1 MIRVLVTK
9 WFFVILI
16 FFHGNIYAQ
25 PLCAPIDLRCEYQS
39 HPLVIDQQN
48 PRLSWRLED
57 DRREALQTA
66 YQIMVAS
73 DSVLLKNGKAD
84 LWNTGKIQ
92 SAQSNAVYY
101 KGKPL
106 ISRQRY
112 YWQVIVWDKDGK
124 RSAPSAIG
132 KWETGMFKLTD
143 WKGSWINDGKDTA
156 FEPAPYFI
164 KHFDLHGKIRSARL
178 YICGLGYYEL
188 HLNGQKV
195 GNRVLDP
202 GYTRFDKTNFYT
214 AYDITSHL
222 QQGKNAIGL
231 ILGNGWFNE
240 QSRAVWYF
248 HKAPWRARP
257 QFLLNLFIEYADGH
271 TQTIVTNDTWKVS
284 TGSIV
289 FNNIYSGE
297 YQDNRL
303 LQEGWDESEFDN
315 STWAKA
321 RLVSSPGGQLRGQLM
336 PPIRIKKEIKPVSIK
351 KFNDTT
357 YLFDM
362 GQNFAGWSRLT
373 VSGKRGTVIHIKHG
387 EVLYPDGRLNIQRIS
402 AHYRFVDTTEKA
414 QTDQFILNGNG
425 TEIFQ
430 QHFNYHGYQYV
441 EITSSSP
448 IKLSINSL
456 TGLFMHTDV
465 DEIGH
470 FSCSDTLVNKIYTAG
485 IWSYLSNL
493 YGIPTDCPHREKNG
507 WTGDGHIGAETG
519 LYNFDGILLYEK
531 WMRDFIDEQRES
543 GELPGIIP
551 TAGWG
556 YQWGN
561 GPAWDAAI
569 MIVPWYIYLYY
580 GDATLINKYYENY
593 KRYVDYLT
601 FRSQDYLVNIG
612 LGDWTPYKTKTPVE
626 LTSSCYYYVDAYL
639 LSFFA
644 QLNGKTEDAAHYAKM
659 AEKIKE
665 SVNKKYLDRKTMT
678 YANGSQTALSA
689 ALYQQ
694 IVPDGLRDSIAE
706 NLAIAVKQN
715 DSHLDVGLLGSKY
728 LLNALS
734 DNDYGDLA
742 FTVASQRTKPSW
754 GWWILQGMTT
764 YQESWDL
771 GPSRNHIMY
780 GEIVAWMFKNLA
792 GIQPDPKSPGFKHVI
807 LKPDFVNGLTHAEAE
822 HENIYGVVRSSWKR
836 TSDGIIYRIEIPANT
851 SATIY
856 VTGSKLYENSHLVNT
871 NNQYVHLIKNEK
883 GQMIYKVM
891 AGKYDF
897 KIK

>member
-1 MIRVLVTK
+1 MKVLTYK

-16 FFHGNIYAQ
+16 FFHGNIWGQ
-25 PLCAPIDLRCEYQS
+25 PPCVPVDLQCEYQS

-48 PRLSWRLED
+48 PRLSWKLKDNRKG
-57 DRREALQTA
+57 AVQTG

-73 DSVLLKNGKAD
+73 DPALLKNEKAD
-84 LWNTGKIQ
+84 IWNTGKIN
-92 SAQSNAVYY
+92 SSQSNAIHYQ
-101 KGKPL
+101 GKPL
-106 ISRQRY
+106 TSRRQY

-124 RSAPSAIG
+124 RSVPSAIG
-132 KWETGMFKLTD
+132 EWETGMFQLTD
-143 WKGSWINDGKDTA
+143 WKGSWISDGKDTT
-156 FEPAPYFI
+156 FEPAPYFV
-164 KHFDLHGKIRSARL
+164 KDFDLHGKIKSARL
-178 YICGLGYYEL
+178 YICGIGYYEL

-195 GNRVLDP
+195 GDRVLDP
-202 GYTRFDKTNFYT
+202 GYTRFDKTNLYT
-214 AYDITSHL
+214 AYDLTSQL
-222 QQGKNAIGL
+222 QQGKNAIGV

-248 HKAPWRARP
+248 HKAPWRGRP
-257 QFLLNLFIEYADGH
+257 QLLLNLFVKYTDGR
-271 TQTIVTNDTWKVS
+271 TETIVSDTSWKVS

-303 LQEGWDESEFDN
+303 RKEGWDQPGFDH
-315 STWAKA
+315 SAWPKA
-321 RLVSSPGGQLRGQLM
+321 RLVSSPGGELRGQLM
-336 PPIRIKKEIKPVSIK
+336 PPIRIKKEIKPVSVR

-362 GQNFAGWSRLT
+362 GQNFAGWSRLA

-402 AHYRFVDTTEKA
+402 AHYRFADTTEKA

-441 EITSSSP
+441 EVTANDP
-448 IKLSINSL
+448 VDLNINSI

-465 DEIGH
+465 KDAGH
-470 FSCSDTLVNKIYTAG
+470 FSCSDTLVNKIYDAG

-519 LYNFDGILLYEK
+519 LFNFDGILLYEK
-531 WMRDFIDEQRES
+531 WIGDFMDEQRKS

-551 TAGWG
+551 TSGWG

-569 MIVPWYIYLYY
+569 MMVPWYIYLYY
-580 GDATLINKYYENY
+580 GDATLIHKYYENY

-601 FRSQDYLVNIG
+601 FRSENHLVNIG
-612 LGDWTPYKTKTPVE
+612 LGDWIPYKTKTPVE
-626 LTSSCYYYVDAYL
+626 LTSSCYYYTDAHL
-639 LSFFA
+639 LSLFA
-644 QLNGKTEDAAHYAKM
+644 KLNGQTEDAVHYAEL
-659 AEKIKE
+659 ADKIKGAINE
-665 SVNKKYLDRKTMT
+665 KYLDRKTMT
-678 YANGSQTALSA
+678 YANGSQTSLSA

-694 IVPDGLRDSIAE
+694 IVPDDLRDGIAGS
-706 NLAIAVKQN
+706 LANAVKQN

-734 DNDYGDLA
+734 DNGYGDLA

-780 GEIVAWMFKNLA
+780 GEIVAWMFKDLA
-792 GIQPDPKSPGFKHVI
+792 GIQPDPDFPGFKNVI
-807 LKPDFVNGLTHAEAE
+807 LKPDFVNGLTHAEAM
-822 HENIYGVVRSSWKR
+822 HETVYGTIRSSWKR
-836 TSDGIIYRIEIPANT
+836 TPDGIIYSIEIPANT
-851 SATIY
+851 TAT
-856 VTGSKLYENSHLVNT
+856 VDLAGKKLYENNNLVN
-871 NNQYVHLIKNEK
+871 NNSQDIHLIKNENSR
-883 GQMIYKVM
+883 MIYRVA
-891 AGKYDF
+891 AGKYEF